1 MPETEFECITKEW
14 LQAELRSISA
24 SSQQQQHSHT
34 HPLSSLLAQK
44 LILLDCR
51 SSHEF
56 SESRIRS
63 AVNFFIPSIMLRR
76 LALGKI
82 DLLSTIK
89 STDLKERVQK
99 GYKVSLFVLY
109 NDAGM
114 QEQPVL
120 QAHTSTGAGG
130 TGEALGGGGGAG
142 CGLDMMCGGPRGNNV
157 VADATIN
164 ILYRRLKQDGC
175 RVVVLQDG
183 FSSFR
188 QAFPEWCED
197 DSAQNKEMESSHS
210 TQADQLMGLRSLRI
224 STPHSDSACSS
235 SAESSDCE
243 STTHHNINEAPVEII
258 PGLFLGNESH
268 SCDSRALQKYNIKY
282 VLNVTPDLPNVF
294 ESSGDIQYLQIP
306 ITDHYSQ
313 DLAMHFPDAIR
324 FIEEARSNNAAVL
337 VHCLAGVSRSVTVT
351 LAYLMQTR
359 TLSLNDAFTLVRDR
373 KPDVAPNFHFME
385 QLHSFE
391 RKLRPAS
398 NSGEGSSSGSG
409 DNECTAMDES
419 GGGGSGSGIPSCT
432 ANTSLANTLT
442 AGRCGGDLS
451 SKFTCNC
458 IATDCKC
465 MQTGGYMA
473 QLAKAA
479 TGVSPDSGIE
489 FDRWTPSSD
498 TGLK

>member
-1 MPETEFECITKEW
+1 
-14 LQAELRSISA
+14 
-24 SSQQQQHSHT
+24 
-34 HPLSSLLAQK
+34 
-44 LILLDCR
+44 
-51 SSHEF
+51 
-56 SESRIRS
+56 
-63 AVNFFIPSIMLRR
+63 MLRR
-76 LALGKI
+76 LANGKI

-89 STDLKERVQK
+89 SADLKERIQN
-99 GYKVSLFVLY
+99 GYKVSLFILY
-109 NDAGM
+109 NDVGM
-114 QEQPVL
+114 QEQS
-120 QAHTSTGAGG
+120 AAGAAATSTCGS
-130 TGEALGGGGGAG
+130 GGGGVGE
-142 CGLDMMCGGPRGNNV
+142 V
-157 VADATIN
+157 VAADAIN

-175 RVVVLQDG
+175 RVAVLQDG

-197 DSAQNKEMESSHS
+197 DSAQNREMESSRS

-224 STPHSDSACSS
+224 STPHSDSTCSS

-268 SCDSRALQKYNIKY
+268 SCDSRALQRYNIKY

-313 DLAMHFPDAIR
+313 DLAKHFPDAIR

-391 RKLRPAS
+391 RKLRPAGVG
-398 NSGEGSSSGSG
+398 SGGSSVN
-409 DNECTAMDES
+409 NECTAMDES
-419 GGGGSGSGIPSCT
+419 GGGGSVSVPSCT
-432 ANTSLANTLT
+432 AQASLANTLM
-442 AGRCGGDLS
+442 AGGRCAGEMG
-451 SKFTCNC
+451 SKFICNC

-489 FDRWTPSSD
+489 FDRWTPTSD

>member
-1 MPETEFECITKEW
+1 MPETEYDCITKDW
-14 LQAELRSISA
+14 LQAELRAIS
-24 SSQQQQHSHT
+24 SSSHHSSHST
-34 HPLSSLLAQK
+34 SHPITTLLGQK

-76 LALGKI
+76 LAIGKI

-89 STDLKERVQK
+89 SNDLKERIQN
-99 GYKVSLFVLY
+99 GYKMSLFVLY

-114 QEQPVL
+114 QTEQQTDATV
-120 QAHTSTGAGG
+120 T
-130 TGEALGGGGGAG
+130 GGGGGGGGSGEAVG
-142 CGLDMMCGGPRGNNV
+142 GGGMDMMCAGSRGSNNA
-157 VADATIN
+157 ADATIN

-197 DSAQNKEMESSHS
+197 DSAQNKEMESTHS

-243 STTHHNINEAPVEII
+243 STTHHNINEQPVEII

-294 ESSGDIQYLQIP
+294 ESSGDIEYLQIP

-313 DLAMHFPDAIR
+313 DLAIHFPDAIR
-324 FIEEARSNNAAVL
+324 FIEEARSKNAAVL

-391 RKLRPAS
+391 RKLRPAGTGS
-398 NSGEGSSSGSG
+398 GNSGRSNTG
-409 DNECTAMDES
+409 DNECTAMDQS
-419 GGGGSGSGIPSCT
+419 GGGGGGGGGSIAPSCT
-432 ANTSLANTLT
+432 ASTGGLM
-442 AGRCGGDLS
+442 AGRCGGDMG